1 MTDAMSPTPSAATR
15 TLSAM
20 FDTREDAERAV
31 QTLIDEGI
39 PQERVRLTPGAERDS
54 TGSPGTASRDRD
66 EGGFWHSLEE
76 FFFPDEDRA
85 EYAEGLRRGGYLV
98 TVQATQAEHD
108 LALDI
113 LDDEGT
119 IDIDDRADSWR
130 REGWS
135 GTGALSGGAGA
146 GRSSSTSGAA
156 AGGNAGSFGDAVRGM
171 SGATA
176 QGRGTDAVIPVAEE
190 ELQVG
195 KREVEGGRVRVRSY
209 VVETPVQEQVM
220 LRREH
225 VDVERRQVD
234 RPLDSAE
241 DAFRE
246 RTVELDERSE
256 QPVVNKQAR
265 VREEVVLRKDV
276 EERPQTVSDTVRR
289 TEVEVDRDPERGQE
303 KPRRA

>member
-66 EGGFWHSLEE
+66 EGGFWQSLEE

-135 GTGALSGGAGA
+135 GTGALSG
-146 GRSSSTSGAA
+146 TSGAA
-156 AGGNAGSFGDAVRGM
+156 A
-171 SGATA
+171 SGTS

-234 RPLDSAE
+234 RPLGSAE

-265 VREEVVLRKDV
+265 IREEVVLRKDV

-289 TEVEVDRDPERGQE
+289 TEVEVDRDPERDQE